1 MKNNLLSGNNEDL
14 DYRTLVALR
23 EQKQKYQNE
32 RQNPFLISQPHT
44 DKALY
49 KALYKFDADAEL
61 NDYLA
66 PLRVKRK
73 KRALTKFDILM

>member
-1 MKNNLLSGNNEDL
+1 MKNNPLSDNNNEDL

-23 EQKQKYQNE
+23 EQKAKYQNE

-49 KALYKFDADAEL
+49 KALYKFDAE
-61 NDYLA
+61 
-66 PLRVKRK
+66 
-73 KRALTKFDILM
+73 TE